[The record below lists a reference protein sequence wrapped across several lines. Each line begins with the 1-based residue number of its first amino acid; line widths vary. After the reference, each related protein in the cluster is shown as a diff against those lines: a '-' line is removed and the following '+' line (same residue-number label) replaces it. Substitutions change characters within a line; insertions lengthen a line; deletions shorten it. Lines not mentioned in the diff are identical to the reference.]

1 MKKNLILGMLMIGMM
16 LTSSQNLR
24 AASINALEFTGG
36 GTTTNTTFLNLGWRF
51 SVVNDIT
58 VSALGM
64 YVPNNN
70 SVSDDIIVTL
80 YDTSASVLART
91 TIEPGDGGFLDGSFR
106 YNTITPLQLT
116 AGQTYAISGYWNA
129 SNPSAYAFR
138 ATATTIPEIR
148 FDTALGT
155 NVFIGPVLPPVYF
168 ENIDDGFFGPN
179 FQVSDSAAAAV
190 PEPGTMLLFSLG
202 LVTLAGLSRRQRR
215 F

>member
-1 MKKNLILGMLMIGMM
+1 MRNFFLLGMLMIGMI
-16 LTSSQNLR
+16 LASSQNLR

-36 GTTTNTTFLNLGWRF
+36 RSVENTSFLNLGWRF

-91 TIEPGDGGFLDGSFR
+91 TIEPGNGGFLDGSFR

-116 AGQTYAISGYWNA
+116 AGQTYAISGYWG
-129 SNPSAYAFR
+129 SVNPSTYAFS

-155 NVFIGPVLPPVYF
+155 TIFTEPVLPPVYF

-179 FQVSDSAAAAV
+179 FQVSNSAAAAV